1 LAGVASRED
10 DELAVAT
17 SESPINAA
25 LRRFEAAEANLEKLE
40 RILGQIEGL
49 IPGGIRF
56 GGDPQYDDRCRAFED
71 VLQALPM
78 IDGWKPQ
85 VQLVDLD
92 ELAQSRLDAQDVG
105 EIAMIAD
112 IESSLGQPGR
122 ELAEYRHRLSKERRE
137 LIRNALGEGIRSID
151 RLLRSLQADFSLDP
165 DETGQVEGPAW
176 ENLKIRAQEVEML
189 LGSSLPRPPRWV
201 DLRRHLDF
209 GELCDFRDIVQRDWP
224 AVRTALGTVM
234 YGEDDPIPVGVEDI
248 GTLARSRP
256 TGPIATE
263 LNWGRLDA
271 ESFERL
277 VFSLISAAKGYEN
290 PEWLMHTNAPDRGR
304 DLSVT
309 RVAGDELGGVRRS
322 RVIIQCRHWRDR
334 SVSASDVAALRE
346 QMAGWEPPRVDVLV
360 IATTGRF
367 SADAVAL
374 IEKQNESDRAL
385 RMEMW
390 PDSHL
395 ERLLAARPALI
406 AEFGLRDGPDRLGG
420 AP

>member
-1 LAGVASRED
+1 M
-10 DELAVAT
+10 
-17 SESPINAA
+17 SPI
-25 LRRFEAAEANLEKLE
+25 
-40 RILGQIEGL
+40 
-49 IPGGIRF
+49 
-56 GGDPQYDDRCRAFED
+56 
-71 VLQALPM
+71 
-78 IDGWKPQ
+78 
-85 VQLVDLD
+85 
-92 ELAQSRLDAQDVG
+92 
-105 EIAMIAD
+105 
-112 IESSLGQPGR
+112 
-122 ELAEYRHRLSKERRE
+122 
-137 LIRNALGEGIRSID
+137 IRSID
-151 RLLRSLQADFSLDP
+151 QLLRSLQTEFSLDP
-165 DETGQVEGPAW
+165 EEAGRAEGPDW
-176 ENLKIRAQEVEML
+176 ESLKVRVQEVEML
-189 LGSSLPRPPRWV
+189 LGSSLPRPARWE

-224 AVRTALGTVM
+224 AVRTALGAVM
-234 YGEDDPIPVGVEDI
+234 YGADDPIPVGVEDI

-263 LNWGRLDA
+263 LNWGRLNA

-277 VFSLISAAKGYEN
+277 VFTLISAAKGYEN

-304 DLSVT
+304 DLSVI
-309 RVAGDELGGVRRS
+309 RVAADELGGVRRS

-346 QMAGWEPPRVDVLV
+346 QMASWEPPRVDVLV

-385 RMEMW
+385 RVEMW

-406 AEFGLRDGPDRLGG
+406 AEFGLRGEPDRPGN
-420 AP
+420 A